1 MLPIFSKIIVK
12 PLEYFYREFPPTV
25 RIESTNMC
33 NADCVTCPREEMTRK
48 PGTMEMDLYEKII
61 RECSRYKIRCLHLHN
76 FGEPLLDKLLSERI
90 RIAKKAG
97 LKRVKIISNGSL
109 LTEEKTRE
117 LIESGL
123 DELKISIDGH
133 SPETFEKIRKK
144 LKYAD
149 VVENIRQFIKIR
161 DGQGSATPRLTL
173 NFVRSKDNQSEEKA
187 FIQYWRGK
195 VDSISIDKVHN
206 WGIQYLN
213 PLKKSVIRKP
223 CLRVWNTFTVLWN
236 GDVALCCLD
245 YDGKVILGNLEQES
259 FQDIWQ
265 GEKLRRIRQYH
276 IQADLSQIPIC
287 ENCSKSML

>member
-1 MLPIFSKIIVK
+1 
-12 PLEYFYREFPPTV
+12 
-25 RIESTNMC
+25 MC

-173 NFVRSKDNQSEEKA
+173 NFVRSKDNLSEEKA

-236 GDVALCCLD
+236 GEVALCCLD